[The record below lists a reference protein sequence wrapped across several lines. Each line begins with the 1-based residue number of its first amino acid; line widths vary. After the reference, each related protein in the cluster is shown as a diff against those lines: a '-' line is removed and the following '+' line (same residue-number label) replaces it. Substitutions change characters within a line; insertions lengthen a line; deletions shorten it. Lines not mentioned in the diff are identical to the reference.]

1 MTQIQTELANFID
14 SSDQKAQLDAVAK
27 NLIKHRIILAKILKE
42 CVEEFNSF
50 SLNYIVKNCFAG
62 EVHVDEISVD
72 QDVLDADARI
82 VGSDSEDASDS
93 EGLIRYDI
101 VFDAI
106 VPDTERVIRTI
117 INIEV
122 QVDMNPGYAIITRAV
137 YYLARLISRQKGTV
151 FTNMDY
157 QKIQKVYSIWICPD
171 PLKKNVNS
179 VAEYGFEQKRVIG
192 HVDEPADNYDK
203 MRAVIISLNDTSL
216 DLNDTGQNLNDS
228 VQNLNDSRLD
238 SRSDIIRLLSALL
251 STSETVERRKQ
262 ILEDEF
268 HIPMT
273 KEIEEEVQRMCN
285 LGTAVEKKGIMIG
298 EKRGEKQ
305 GEKRGE
311 KNGIERTMLGNIKN
325 LMESMKWTAKQAMDA
340 LKVPESEQGKYA
352 AKL

>member
-62 EVHVDEISVD
+62 EVNVDEISVD

-171 PLKKNVNS
+171 PLKKNMNS

-192 HVDEPADNYDK
+192 HVNEPADNYDK
-203 MRAVIISLNDTSL
+203 MRAVIISLNDTGL

-228 VQNLNDSRLD
+228 GRD

-298 EKRGEKQ
+298 EKRGEK
-305 GEKRGE
+305 RGE